1 MTDNE
6 RLRAAVVKL
15 LGRVTIPP
23 EQENNAQYSVGF
35 LAAKSQMLRALTD
48 QTGKPVSVAAKP
60 LHDLCD
66 WQWKRGAWHTGCGQ
80 VIETSRSTKCRC
92 GKNFRIG

>member
-1 MTDNE
+1 MVDNE
-6 RLRAAVVKL
+6 RLRAAVLKL
-15 LGRVTIPP
+15 LGRVSIPA
-23 EQENNAQYSVGF
+23 EQENNTQYSVGF

-48 QTGKPVSVAAKP
+48 QTGQPVSVAALP
-60 LHDLCD
+60 SQTLCD
-66 WQWKRGAWHTGCGQ
+66 WQWKRGAWHTACGQ